1 MLVMAVVSIAPHR
14 HVFVKREVSIVVCV
28 VHQQEHS
35 SAIHVF
41 FECVD
46 VFYEVLQFAHVEQSI
61 VIYVRFVEHTHEY
74 THEHFFLLLARF
86 VIMAIMALFVMAI
99 FVMAIFV
106 MVIGNPMTPEFIPR
120 EVAIVVC
127 VKRCHSL
134 LCCHFISVVTVIVMP
149 ILFHPHV
156 SCSFTFFFSG
166 VIRVGMAGCIVAV
179 VTFVFVVFVFYHP
192 HEAGCFAVC
201 FIVDVIVGMVVHIV
215 TNTVSFLAMF
225 VTVLITVFISM
236 VTVVVVCVSTKHLED
251 GHCEVFWVICV
262 ELNDVFALFQVE
274 DRDHCVSRAS
284 CRVGDCFFCFEVIV
298 TFVAIFLTG
307 MVIVAIFLIGM
318 VIVAI
323 FLIGMVIMVILCKS
337 EVVCDELS
345 VNFNVISVFFF
356 IDKLN
361 RFVRPFRESFTKI
374 RHEQRLI
381 IKRLFAIRHGVNL
394 DGGWSGAT

>member
-1 MLVMAVVSIAPHR
+1 
-14 HVFVKREVSIVVCV
+14 
-28 VHQQEHS
+28 
-35 SAIHVF
+35 
-41 FECVD
+41 
-46 VFYEVLQFAHVEQSI
+46 
-61 VIYVRFVEHTHEY
+61 
-74 THEHFFLLLARF
+74 
-86 VIMAIMALFVMAI
+86 MAIMAIFVMAI
-99 FVMAIFV
+99 FVMVIFV

-201 FIVDVIVGMVVHIV
+201 FIVDVIVGMVVQIV

-318 VIVAI
+318 VI
-323 FLIGMVIMVILCKS
+323 MVILCKS